1 MDRITAIQV
10 FLMVAETGSF
20 TATAERLDLSRP
32 KVTRAV
38 ALMEEWFNARLLQR
52 TTRHVSL
59 TDAGEQAV
67 EYCKKM
73 TELTSAI
80 EQDFLTQRG
89 ELRGSLRIA
98 SNAAFGST
106 HLLNAIRTFLAKHP
120 KLNIQ
125 LILADNTVN
134 LVEEG
139 IDLAVRFTNNPDPNA
154 VARPLFTCHSLLVAT
169 PAYLTQHG
177 TIHSPQELANHR
189 YLAHAN
195 VNRKEWT
202 FIKGGQETVLE
213 LTSQLTINDT
223 GALLN
228 FTLADGG
235 IAMLPKYF
243 IEQQLKNNQ
252 LQIVLPDWQMPTYQV
267 YAVYPS
273 RRQLSQAV
281 RSFVDF
287 LVEEFEGKRDW

>member
-67 EYCKKM
+67 EYCQKM

-80 EQDFLTQRG
+80 EQDFLTKRE

-139 IDLAVRFTNNPDPNA
+139 IDLAVRFTNNPDPNV
-154 VARPLFTCHSLLVAT
+154 VARPLFPCHSLLVAT
-169 PAYLTQHG
+169 PAYLAQHG

-202 FIKGGQETVLE
+202 FIKDGQETVLE

-243 IEQQLKNNQ
+243 IEQQLENNQ
-252 LQIVLPDWQMPTYQV
+252 L
-267 YAVYPS
+267 
-273 RRQLSQAV
+273 
-281 RSFVDF
+281 
-287 LVEEFEGKRDW
+287 

>member
-80 EQDFLTQRG
+80 EQDFLTKRG
-89 ELRGSLRIA
+89 ELRGSLKIA

-125 LILADNTVN
+125 LILADNTGN

-139 IDLAVRFTNNPDPNA
+139 IDLAVRFTNNPDPNV

-169 PAYLTQHG
+169 PTYLAQHDI
-177 TIHSPQELANHR
+177 IHSPQELANHR

-195 VNRKEWT
+195 VNRKEWI
-202 FIKGGQETVLE
+202 FIKDGQETVLE

-273 RRQLSQAV
+273 RRQLPQTV

-287 LVEEFEGKRDW
+287 LVEEFGGREDW

>member
-10 FLMVAETGSF
+10 FLTVAETGSF

-139 IDLAVRFTNNPDPNA
+139 IDLAVRFTNNPDPNV

-169 PAYLTQHG
+169 PAYLARHG

-202 FIKGGQETVLE
+202 FIKDEQETVLE

-252 LQIVLPDWQMPTYQV
+252 LQIVLPDWQMPIYQV

-273 RRQLSQAV
+273 RRQLPKTV

-287 LVEEFEGKRDW
+287 LVEEFEGKGDW

>member
-10 FLMVAETGSF
+10 FLTVAETGSF

-38 ALMEEWFNARLLQR
+38 AFMEEWFNARLLQR

-80 EQDFLTQRG
+80 EQDFLTKQG
-89 ELRGSLRIA
+89 ELRGSLKIA
-98 SNAAFGST
+98 SNAAFGGT

-139 IDLAVRFTNNPDPNA
+139 IDLAVRFTNNPDPNV

-169 PAYLTQHG
+169 PTYLAQHG

-202 FIKGGQETVLE
+202 FIKDGQETVLE

-243 IEQQLKNNQ
+243 IEQQLKNKQ

-273 RRQLSQAV
+273 RRQLPQTV

-287 LVEEFEGKRDW
+287 LVEEFEGKGDW

>member
-73 TELTSAI
+73 TELTLAI
-80 EQDFLTQRG
+80 EQDFLAKQG
-89 ELRGSLRIA
+89 ELRGSLKIA

-202 FIKGGQETVLE
+202 FIKDGQETVLE

-273 RRQLSQAV
+273 RRQLSQTV

-287 LVEEFEGKRDW
+287 LVEEFGGKRDW

>member
-10 FLMVAETGSF
+10 FLTVAETGSF

-139 IDLAVRFTNNPDPNA
+139 IDLAVRFTNNPRSKCCGSSVIHLPFFISGNA
-154 VARPLFTCHSLLVAT
+154 HLFSSARHNSLTARISQSSLFSTRKCKPKRVDIYQRRARNR
-169 PAYLTQHG
+169 AG
-177 TIHSPQELANHR
+177 T
-189 YLAHAN
+189 
-195 VNRKEWT
+195 
-202 FIKGGQETVLE
+202 
-213 LTSQLTINDT
+213 D
-223 GALLN
+223 
-228 FTLADGG
+228 
-235 IAMLPKYF
+235 
-243 IEQQLKNNQ
+243 
-252 LQIVLPDWQMPTYQV
+252 
-267 YAVYPS
+267 
-273 RRQLSQAV
+273 
-281 RSFVDF
+281 
-287 LVEEFEGKRDW
+287 

>member
-10 FLMVAETGSF
+10 FLTVAETGSF

-139 IDLAVRFTNNPDPNA
+139 IDLAVRFTNNPDPNV

-169 PAYLTQHG
+169 PAYLARHG

-202 FIKGGQETVLE
+202 FIKDEQETVLE

-273 RRQLSQAV
+273 RRQLPKTV

-287 LVEEFEGKRDW
+287 LVEEFEGKGDW

>member
-287 LVEEFEGKRDW
+287 LVEEFEGKGDW

>member
-1 MDRITAIQV
+1 
-10 FLMVAETGSF
+10 
-20 TATAERLDLSRP
+20 
-32 KVTRAV
+32 
-38 ALMEEWFNARLLQR
+38 MEEWFNARLLQR

-80 EQDFLTQRG
+80 EQDFLTKQG
-89 ELRGSLRIA
+89 ELRGSLKIA

-139 IDLAVRFTNNPDPNA
+139 IDLAVRFTNNPDPNV

-169 PAYLTQHG
+169 PAYLAKHG
-177 TIHSPQELANHR
+177 TIHLPQELANHR

-202 FIKGGQETVLE
+202 FIKDGQETVLE

-243 IEQQLKNNQ
+243 IEQRLENNQ

-273 RRQLSQAV
+273 RRQLPQTV

-287 LVEEFEGKRDW
+287 LVEEFEGNGDW

>member
-80 EQDFLTQRG
+80 EQDFLTKRG
-89 ELRGSLRIA
+89 ELRGSLKIA

-139 IDLAVRFTNNPDPNA
+139 IDLAVRFTNNPDPNV

-169 PAYLTQHG
+169 PTYLARHG

-202 FIKGGQETVLE
+202 FIKDGQETVLE

-243 IEQQLKNNQ
+243 IEQQLKNKQ

-273 RRQLSQAV
+273 RRQLPKTV

-287 LVEEFEGKRDW
+287 LVEEFEGKGDW

>member
-10 FLMVAETGSF
+10 FLTVAETGSF

-139 IDLAVRFTNNPDPNA
+139 IDLAVRFTNNPDPNV

-169 PAYLTQHG
+169 PAYLARHG

-202 FIKGGQETVLE
+202 FIKDEQETVLE

-243 IEQQLKNNQ
+243 IEQLLRTTKTKKQKSNR
-252 LQIVLPDWQMPTYQV
+252 D
-267 YAVYPS
+267 
-273 RRQLSQAV
+273 
-281 RSFVDF
+281 
-287 LVEEFEGKRDW
+287 LVEFYGRKWFRTLKTGALWWIAPFCCLGK